1 MSITIW
7 IWQHGVLVSLQA
19 PRTGMDTGRVER
31 AHLLPR
37 ESTQQAVK
45 QPRRGSG
52 SCPMDAHIHHWPQ
65 EMLGQVQ
72 KRLCLERQI
81 NENQMEGWLL
91 GVGRTSTARVE
102 MRCTLIM
109 ALTNQAV
116 ITGIL
121 PVAYNCL
128 ILLFES
134 HQDLNSWRAV
144 PPSPK
149 GFTWL

>member
-1 MSITIW
+1 
-7 IWQHGVLVSLQA
+7 
-19 PRTGMDTGRVER
+19 
-31 AHLLPR
+31 
-37 ESTQQAVK
+37 
-45 QPRRGSG
+45 
-52 SCPMDAHIHHWPQ
+52 MDAHIHHWPQ